1 MVKVKCL
8 NRGVSV
14 SYLPVLWSGKKIQP
28 QKMVLKKGPVN
39 LMVEKISMSCSTCS
53 SKMND
58 SYTEKVA
65 KFISSTLLHLVT
77 FSA

>member
-39 LMVEKISMSCSTCS
+39 LMVEKFQPSKTSCSTL
-53 SKMND
+53 
-58 SYTEKVA
+58 
-65 KFISSTLLHLVT
+65 I
-77 FSA
+77 